1 MICFTTVTDICYC
14 ISRYC
19 FSIYWQF
26 VLHQYTELIYLVIY
40 RILSDSII
48 DCSLSGAFL
57 SISDHFISIYWFQ
70 LLILFLSFGS
80 PDDWECFLHYLGC
93 LLEDD
98 SNWCN
103 RAITDP
109 IYPSKFVECKISNLT
124 DEVVHITLS
133 LIVFFPT
140 IENWSGTCLQF
151 NGYLCVS
158 LLSCAYFLEICF
170 CKDFDLFLI
179 NWNAVWF
186 SYVKCI
192 RICTKVARK
201 YWQ

>member
-1 MICFTTVTDICYC
+1 M
-14 ISRYC
+14 
-19 FSIYWQF
+19 
-26 VLHQYTELIYLVIY
+26 YLVIY

-124 DEVVHITLS
+124 DEMVHITLS
-133 LIVFFPT
+133 LIVFFLPLK
-140 IENWSGTCLQF
+140 IEVVHVYNLMAIYVFPC
-151 NGYLCVS
+151 YHVRIS
-158 LLSCAYFLEICF
+158 LKFAFVKI
-170 CKDFDLFLI
+170 LI
-179 NWNAVWF
+179 F
-186 SYVKCI
+186 F
-192 RICTKVARK
+192 
-201 YWQ
+201 